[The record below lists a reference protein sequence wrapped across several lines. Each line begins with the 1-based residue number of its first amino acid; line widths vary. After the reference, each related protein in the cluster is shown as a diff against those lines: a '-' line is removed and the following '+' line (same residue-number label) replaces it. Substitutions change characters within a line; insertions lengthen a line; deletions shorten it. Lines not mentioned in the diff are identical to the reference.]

1 MELVE
6 RFDRWQRCRPVVAF
20 VVGVARKFQQDRV
33 YRHGARIAYY
43 AFFSIFPLLLAFVSI
58 VGFVLQSRPSLRR
71 QILDSAFASVP
82 VIGPFVRNDV
92 NSIGGSGLA
101 LFIGIALAL
110 WAGLGITIALGQA
123 LDDVWSVAPID
134 QLGYVSRRLRGL
146 ATLTLVG
153 LGIVASAVLGGL
165 TTSGRLGGVGQTVA
179 ALALSLA
186 VDAVALAAA
195 FRLLTTH
202 RTSLDD
208 LLPGVALAT
217 LGMLILQLIGGWYLN
232 WTIGHASATYGLF
245 ATVIGLLA
253 WFSLAAQLLLVSAEV
268 NSVRALQLWP
278 RSLGPPLT
286 PADTQALERY
296 AESARRDPGQRIIVR
311 WAQPEEGADPPDPR
325 NTPL

>member
-1 MELVE
+1 LE
-6 RFDRWQRCRPVVAF
+6 RFDAWQRRQVAVGF
-20 VVGVARKFQQDRV
+20 VVGVARKYAQDRA
-33 YRHGARIAYY
+33 YRHAARIAYY
-43 AFFSIFPLLLAFVSI
+43 AFFSVFPLLLAFVSI

-71 QILDSAFASVP
+71 HILDSALSTLP

-92 NSIGGSGLA
+92 NTIGGSGIA

-134 QLGYVSRRLRGL
+134 ELGYVSRRLRGL
-146 ATLTLVG
+146 ATLALVG

-165 TTSGRLGGVGQTVA
+165 TTSGRLGGVGETVA
-179 ALALSLA
+179 AVALSLA

-202 RTSLDD
+202 ETSLRD
-208 LLPGVALAT
+208 LLPGVVLAT
-217 LGMLILQLIGGWYLN
+217 LGMLTLQLIAGWYLN

-253 WFSLAAQLLLVSAEV
+253 WFSLASQLLLVSAEV
-268 NSVRALQLWP
+268 NAVRALHLWP
-278 RSLGPPLT
+278 RSLRPPMT
-286 PADTQALERY
+286 SADKEALERY
-296 AESARRDPGQRIIVR
+296 AECARRDAGQRIIVR
-311 WAQPEEGADPPDPR
+311 WVQPERGTEPSDPR
-325 NTPL
+325 NGRR